1 MVFSPILATKRPRE
15 LRCGNFLVE
24 HTARPTTIEAIPT
37 LHTMSLLPKYHNMIN
52 SPLIGNGLG
61 NCQKI
66 Q

>member
-1 MVFSPILATKRPRE
+1 MVFSPILATKLPRE
-15 LRCGNFLVE
+15 LLCGNYLVE
-24 HTARPTTIEAIPT
+24 HTAGSTTIEAIPT

-52 SPLIGNGLG
+52 SLLIGNGSG

>member
-1 MVFSPILATKRPRE
+1 MVFSPVQAAKLPRE
-15 LRCGNFLVE
+15 FRCGNYLVE
-24 HTARPTTIEAIPT
+24 HTAGSTTIEAIPT

-52 SPLIGNGLG
+52 SLLIGNGLG